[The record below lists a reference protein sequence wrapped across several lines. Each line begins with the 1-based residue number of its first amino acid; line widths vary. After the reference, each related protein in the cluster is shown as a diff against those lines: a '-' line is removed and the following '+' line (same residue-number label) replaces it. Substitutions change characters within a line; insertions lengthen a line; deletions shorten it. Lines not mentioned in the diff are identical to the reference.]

1 VDELPIHPPPPAN
14 PPGPGTVVLG
24 RFQPF
29 HRGHC
34 LMIEAAEDWRAKNS
48 ADSQLI
54 IAIGSSNRPQNLRNP
69 WSSEERGQM
78 AEAWLDSVGISAIIV
93 HIPDIQDPPNWVPHA
108 ESYHGGPG
116 TLFTS
121 DVTSADLYQSSGW
134 DVVMG
139 ELERREEFEGW
150 KVRET
155 ARMLSTVSDIDA
167 VSSVLGASV
176 PGPVVSLLVENDMIR
191 RLAFMGEGGEPVG

>member
-1 VDELPIHPPPPAN
+1 
-14 PPGPGTVVLG
+14 
-24 RFQPF
+24 
-29 HRGHC
+29 
-34 LMIEAAEDWRAKNS
+34 MIEAAEDWRAKNS

-78 AEAWLDSVGISAIIV
+78 AEAWLDYVGISAIIV
-93 HIPDIQDPPNWVPHA
+93 HIPDIQDPPNWVSHA